1 VSRVDEEMKI
11 IPRAAW
17 YIATIL
23 CVVLPIVACF
33 FWAVVISSSTLSRVP
48 PFPFLFVGIL
58 IAAVMYVYI
67 LLLGYIAADAKRRGM
82 RVVLWVLLAIFIP
95 NAIGIILYFIL
106 RDPLL
111 RKCSAC
117 GASSG
122 PSYAFC
128 PACGVSLGP
137 ACPSCRGPVEPGWS
151 HCARCG
157 TPLRSA

>member
-1 VSRVDEEMKI
+1 VSRLNEETKI
-11 IPRAAW
+11 IPRTAW
-17 YIATIL
+17 VIATIL
-23 CVVLPIVACF
+23 CIAVPAIFWIFWGVMMSSAEESRIPPI
-33 FWAVVISSSTLSRVP
+33 
-48 PFPFLFVGIL
+48 PFLIGGLF
-58 IAAVMYVYI
+58 AAVAMFVYI
-67 LLLGYIAADAKRRGM
+67 LVLGYIAADAKRRGM

-111 RKCSAC
+111 RHCPSC
-117 GASSG
+117 GASAG

-128 PACGVSLGP
+128 PSCGGSLGA

-157 TPLRSA
+157 ASLGTA

>member
-1 VSRVDEEMKI
+1 MSRLSEEMKI

-17 YIATIL
+17 KIATIL

-33 FWAVVISSSTLSRVP
+33 LWAVVISSSTESRIP
-48 PFPFLFVGIL
+48 PLPILFVGIL
-58 IAAVMYVYI
+58 ISAAMFVYI
-67 LLLGYIAADAKRRGM
+67 LILGYIAGDAKRRGM
-82 RVVLWVLLAIFIP
+82 RVVLWVLLAAFIP

-117 GASSG
+117 GASAG

-128 PACGVSLGP
+128 PACGASLGP
-137 ACPSCRGPVEPGWS
+137 ACPTCRGPVEPGWS

-157 TPLRSA
+157 ASLRGA